1 MNGVSTWHSR
11 SMDPRALFEVQRLD
25 TAIDQA
31 RHALAHLPE
40 LAVEKSAAEK
50 LGALRARIG
59 DLMREQGT
67 LESELASIEKRD
79 AEIANH
85 LARLEKQMKTV
96 IAPREAEALQHEMRV
111 LVIER
116 ESGDERGLEILDSA
130 ATTAEALDDARRL
143 EAESAEALA
152 LAAVGVRGAEEAA
165 RVVIDGLAVER
176 EAATRSIDA
185 SDLQAYERLRTTHAG
200 VAIAEIKHGVCGG
213 CHMDISASEMDAIK
227 RLPVDQVAECPNCTR
242 LLVR

>member
-1 MNGVSTWHSR
+1 
-11 SMDPRALFEVQRLD
+11 MDPRALFEVQRLD

-143 EAESAEALA
+143 EAESAEAL
-152 LAAVGVRGAEEAA
+152 
-165 RVVIDGLAVER
+165 VVIDGLVVER

>member
-1 MNGVSTWHSR
+1 
-11 SMDPRALFEVQRLD
+11 MDPRALFDVQRLD

-40 LAVEKSAAEK
+40 LAVEASAAGK

-67 LESELASIEKRD
+67 FESELASIEKRD

-85 LARLEKQMKTV
+85 LARLDKQLKTV
-96 IAPREAEALQHEMRV
+96 IASREAEALQHEMRT

-130 ATTAEALDDARRL
+130 AATAEALDEARRI
-143 EAESAEALA
+143 EVESAEALA
-152 LAAVGVRGAEEAA
+152 IASADLRRAQDAA
-165 RVVIDGLAVER
+165 RAVIDGLLAER
-176 EAATRSIDA
+176 EMATTPVDA
-185 SDLQAYERLRTTHAG
+185 RDLAEYERIRALHGG
-200 VAIAEIKHGVCGG
+200 VAVAEIKHGVCGG

-227 RLPVDQVAECPNCTR
+227 RLPADQVAECPNCTR